1 MERFPKKRKYDGEV
15 GYAKK
20 QRQQENVLSEAPQG
34 IVLGNLQLHQCGER
48 GGGVIELKSCMHSA
62 VAFNYSD

>member
-48 GGGVIELKSCMHSA
+48 GGGGLL
-62 VAFNYSD
+62 N